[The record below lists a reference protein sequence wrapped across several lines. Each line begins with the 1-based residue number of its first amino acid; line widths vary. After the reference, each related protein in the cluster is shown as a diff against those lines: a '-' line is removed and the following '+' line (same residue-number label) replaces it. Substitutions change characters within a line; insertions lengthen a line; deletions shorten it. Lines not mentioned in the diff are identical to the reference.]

1 MRVNLFVFCSIL
13 YINVIFLIEEIKVS
27 DICNRALVNRS
38 TFYSHYQDK
47 YDLFQEFIKDIKN
60 TLAIELGKN
69 KEVNC
74 ARDYYIEMIS
84 IFIDHVEGNKDIY
97 KSVVINN
104 KNSITMDIIYDVMN
118 EDISKHIEEF
128 DEYTNKKIP
137 VDIIVKFYLGVVFN
151 VGIEFLNNNHKYTK
165 NEIIE
170 YIKLL
175 IPDNLFK
182 KNN

>member
-1 MRVNLFVFCSIL
+1 M
-13 YINVIFLIEEIKVS
+13 
-27 DICNRALVNRS
+27 
-38 TFYSHYQDK
+38 
-47 YDLFQEFIKDIKN
+47 FQEFVKDIKN

-84 IFIDHVEGNKDIY
+84 IFIDHVEGNENIY

-128 DEYTNKKIP
+128 VEYTNKKIP

-151 VGIEFLNNNHKYTK
+151 VEIEFLNNNHKYTK